1 MLSNGDRPITGYM
14 RKPTLEE
21 YRLYSQPK
29 DVWVKGMTKREA
41 FAMAAM
47 QGMCAAYDLNETELS
62 DGGDA
67 RLNAKFAVEHADE
80 LLKAL
85 ENNNAD

>member
-1 MLSNGDRPITGYM
+1 MENGNRPVTGYM
-14 RKPTLEE
+14 RKPSMDELRQ
-21 YRLYSQPK
+21 YAQCK

-47 QGMCAAYDLNETELS
+47 QGILASAPRDDMGSNFIADWSLDC
-62 DGGDA
+62 
-67 RLNAKFAVEHADE
+67 ADE